1 MTPKKPTLDTEEAS
15 LEIQDISWTTSV
27 VTPILLTLLVTIFV
41 LLGLEYFYQIPSRF
55 FVRQESVKIDIVSS
69 TLSWSKPIANVCTME
84 YAPVCG
90 NDVKTYSNACIARGA
105 WVSIAHDGECEN
117 ASTIPQTGGSD
128 VMQIQNIANTG
139 AISSGS
145 STVNVNPDPV
155 TEIPTINTT
164 PITFDTGSYQ
174 IYSNRSL
181 GYTLA
186 LPKSVYFQGYGAR
199 DGSSHSL
206 AISLTASGTDT
217 FEWSDVR
224 VYYYKTEP
232 AGVMAWA
239 TRVKTASG
247 TIIIDALN
255 LANPKIQKIVDTIR
269 MSAR

>member
-1 MTPKKPTLDTEEAS
+1 MTPTTPTPEIEEITMRNEVHAS
-15 LEIQDISWTTSV
+15 GNATATT
-27 VTPILLTLLVTIFV
+27 ILITLLITIII

-55 FVRQESVKIDIVSS
+55 FVWTEKVKIDIVTS

-90 NDVKTYSNACIARGA
+90 SDVKTYSNACIARGA
-105 WVSIAHDGECEN
+105 WVSIAHDGVCAN
-117 ASTIPQTGGSD
+117 TSTQPQTGGSD
-128 VMQIQNIANTG
+128 VILIQNVTNTG
-139 AISSGS
+139 NILSGN
-145 STVNVNPDPV
+145 TVVNMNPAPVAEIATPDPS
-155 TEIPTINTT
+155 

-174 IYSNRSL
+174 IYSNTSL

-186 LPKSVYFQGYGAR
+186 LPRSVYFQGYGAR
-199 DGSSHSL
+199 DGANHAL
-206 AISLTASGTDT
+206 AVSLTASGTDT
-217 FEWSDVR
+217 FEWADVR

-232 AGVMAWA
+232 IDAMAWA

-269 MSAR
+269 MSAK